1 MTYNAEITVDV
12 TAENASVAREKAM
25 TEANRQAYTAVAK
38 RVTTAD
44 GVRRLNELNDAQ
56 ILNFIKEVSI
66 ISEKASNVRY
76 IATLNVAVNEHILKT
91 YMQENDIPFVI
102 GSVANILIIPT
113 FREFKTDAPMLW
125 EADNLWRKAW
135 EQNPRAIGSV
145 RFFSIPA
152 NGSNYAA
159 LDAEK
164 ALRMDGMALDKIAF
178 INNTKDIYVADA
190 VYNGIEGLNV
200 TLYSYRD
207 GREESV
213 SVPGD
218 RSPQLFI
225 DAINQISDHIYNQIK
240 KQNVV
245 DRQSKSE
252 ITVLYSYAYLRDWLM
267 LEKQLKEIGYV
278 NGISTAAVGSG
289 KVQFKITYIGG
300 FDKLLEALRSKYYN
314 LKSTGDFYIIE
325 KSEKGN
331 DHADYP
337 QKQPQHD
344 VLADFVCPVLHRR
357 LRAAFGAAAL
367 CRRHCHWLPARS
379 LCLPFRK
386 MGHEPHASH
395 LPGTVSGRHNRSA
408 GNGSAHRRHR

>member
-1 MTYNAEITVDV
+1 MFRIRAALIAFFCLFSASAAGAGDMTYNAEITVDV

-113 FREFKTDAPMLW
+113 FREFKTDVPMLW

-314 LKSTGDFYIIE
+314 LKSAGDFYIIE
-325 KSEKGN
+325 KI
-331 DHADYP
+331 
-337 QKQPQHD
+337 
-344 VLADFVCPVLHRR
+344 
-357 LRAAFGAAAL
+357 
-367 CRRHCHWLPARS
+367 
-379 LCLPFRK
+379 
-386 MGHEPHASH
+386 
-395 LPGTVSGRHNRSA
+395 
-408 GNGSAHRRHR
+408 

>member
-1 MTYNAEITVDV
+1 MFRIRAVLIAFFCLFSASAAGAGDMTYNAEITVDV
-12 TAENASVAREKAM
+12 TAENASIAREKAM

-102 GSVANILIIPT
+102 GSVANVLIIPT

-135 EQNPRAIGSV
+135 EQNPRAIGSA

-213 SVPGD
+213 S
-218 RSPQLFI
+218 
-225 DAINQISDHIYNQIK
+225 NQIK

-245 DRQSKSE
+245 DRQNKSE
-252 ITVLYSYAYLRDWLM
+252 ITVLYSYAYLRDWLI

-314 LKSTGDFYIIE
+314 LKSAGDFYIIE
-325 KSEKGN
+325 KI
-331 DHADYP
+331 
-337 QKQPQHD
+337 
-344 VLADFVCPVLHRR
+344 
-357 LRAAFGAAAL
+357 
-367 CRRHCHWLPARS
+367 
-379 LCLPFRK
+379 
-386 MGHEPHASH
+386 
-395 LPGTVSGRHNRSA
+395 
-408 GNGSAHRRHR
+408 

>member
-1 MTYNAEITVDV
+1 
-12 TAENASVAREKAM
+12 
-25 TEANRQAYTAVAK
+25 
-38 RVTTAD
+38 
-44 GVRRLNELNDAQ
+44 
-56 ILNFIKEVSI
+56 
-66 ISEKASNVRY
+66 
-76 IATLNVAVNEHILKT
+76 
-91 YMQENDIPFVI
+91 
-102 GSVANILIIPT
+102 
-113 FREFKTDAPMLW
+113 MLW

-207 GREESV
+207 GQEESV

-314 LKSTGDFYIIE
+314 LKSAGDFYIIE
-325 KSEKGN
+325 KI
-331 DHADYP
+331 
-337 QKQPQHD
+337 
-344 VLADFVCPVLHRR
+344 
-357 LRAAFGAAAL
+357 
-367 CRRHCHWLPARS
+367 
-379 LCLPFRK
+379 
-386 MGHEPHASH
+386 
-395 LPGTVSGRHNRSA
+395 
-408 GNGSAHRRHR
+408 

>member
-66 ISEKASNVRY
+66 ISEKASTSAILPRL
-76 IATLNVAVNEHILKT
+76 TLPSTNIFSKPT
-91 YMQENDIPFVI
+91 CRKNDIPFVI
-102 GSVANILIIPT
+102 GSVANVLIIPT

-135 EQNPRAIGSV
+135 EQNPRAIGSA

-207 GREESV
+207 GR
-213 SVPGD
+213 
-218 RSPQLFI
+218 
-225 DAINQISDHIYNQIK
+225 K
-240 KQNVV
+240 KAFPS
-245 DRQSKSE
+245 RRPFAA
-252 ITVLYSYAYLRDWLM
+252 TVHRCP
-267 LEKQLKEIGYV
+267 
-278 NGISTAAVGSG
+278 
-289 KVQFKITYIGG
+289 
-300 FDKLLEALRSKYYN
+300 
-314 LKSTGDFYIIE
+314 STG
-325 KSEKGN
+325 
-331 DHADYP
+331 
-337 QKQPQHD
+337 
-344 VLADFVCPVLHRR
+344 LATTFTIR
-357 LRAAFGAAAL
+357 
-367 CRRHCHWLPARS
+367 
-379 LCLPFRK
+379 
-386 MGHEPHASH
+386 
-395 LPGTVSGRHNRSA
+395 
-408 GNGSAHRRHR
+408 